1 MDNVPAELQNFWT
14 TVERKC
20 AGTLFLQV
28 WNAVMDA
35 DGAGPPTPK
44 LLNWTSPETIEAF
57 ASWLTDYDGQ
67 EMVEIKLDGVVLM
80 QTPARLDLG
89 ARFVDHATLA
99 NNQSTQEFGLQDTFE
114 KALHADHDL
123 RGHVPDRA
131 QDTDLQKAA
140 RDVTVN

>member
-44 LLNWTSPETIEAF
+44 LLNWTLPETIEAF

-80 QTPARLDLG
+80 QTPAALISGLASWITPPWLITNQLKSSDCKILLRRL
-89 ARFVDHATLA
+89 FVPTTIYGDMFRTERRIRICRK
-99 NNQSTQEFGLQDTFE
+99 Q
-114 KALHADHDL
+114 
-123 RGHVPDRA
+123 RGM
-131 QDTDLQKAA
+131 
-140 RDVTVN
+140 